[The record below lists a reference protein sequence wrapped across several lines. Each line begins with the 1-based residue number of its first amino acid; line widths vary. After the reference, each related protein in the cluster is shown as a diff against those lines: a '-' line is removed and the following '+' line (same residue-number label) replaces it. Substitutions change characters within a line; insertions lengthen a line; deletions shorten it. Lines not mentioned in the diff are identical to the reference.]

1 MRLATVIPLDYQ
13 DRVENSIIYCTNDWS
28 ELEKLL
34 TSPDKWLYHV
44 QQDFEQDAE
53 NHVDWDLLSPPIVLL
68 EPLRNNF
75 HAFATVSNIVN
86 EGLERGGFSVNEMP
100 VAAANEATLEDDS
113 KRWHDEIRKGFF
125 QKGGF
130 LCEFAAGTRV
140 LNVRYVEPKR
150 EAVTGEALEAKTTR
164 LASERR
170 FKGHVTPATISRVS
184 DTVGA
189 LHVDMKPPKCT
200 ASSLRATRAH
210 LVMDF
215 IEDRERI
222 IDLTQQAVTLSK
234 TKMATVFTPTDPKPA
249 RLPDKANFI
258 EMLPLSE
265 KGAQPVP
272 LADGDVLHASPN
284 FHPTILLEYPEDGPL
299 GCVCCQTSLVRLN
312 RKWFIGGLELKLYTC
327 PHPCP
332 DPPVV
337 NGTGGTEEGDG
348 GTVPPPPAQP
358 SE

>member
-1 MRLATVIPLDYQ
+1 MRLATVIPLDYK
-13 DRVENSIIYCTNDWS
+13 DRVENSIIYCTDDWS

-44 QQDFEQDAE
+44 QQDFVQDPE
-53 NHVDWDLLSPPIVLL
+53 NHVDWDLLTPPIVLL

-75 HAFATVSNIVN
+75 HAFATVNSIVN
-86 EGLERGGFSVNEMP
+86 EGMQRGGYPAKASPTPESDLT
-100 VAAANEATLEDDS
+100 ADTDS
-113 KRWHDEIRKGFF
+113 KKWHDEIRKGFF
-125 QKGGF
+125 QNGGF

-140 LNVRYVEPKR
+140 LNVRYVEPER
-150 EAVTGEALEAKTTR
+150 QPVAGEDLVAKTTR

-222 IDLTQQAVTLSK
+222 IDITQQAVTLSRA
-234 TKMATVFTPTDPKPA
+234 TMATSFIATDPKPERIPA
-249 RLPDKANFI
+249 NANFI
-258 EMLPLSE
+258 ELLPLAPKDAKPE
-265 KGAQPVP
+265 P
-272 LADGDVLHASPN
+272 LADGDMLHASPN

-299 GCVCCQTSLVRLN
+299 NCVCCQTSLVRLN
-312 RKWFIGGLELKLYTC
+312 RKWFIGGLEIGRA
-327 PHPCP
+327 H
-332 DPPVV
+332 V
-337 NGTGGTEEGDG
+337 
-348 GTVPPPPAQP
+348 
-358 SE
+358 